1 MIKAA
6 VAGLG
11 WWGRQITRSL
21 AGSPEIQVVRAVEPD
36 AATHAGFAHDF
47 GLALSPDLD
56 AALRD
61 PAVQAVILC
70 TPQDMHTG
78 QVLAAAAAGK
88 HVFCEKPLAMSR
100 ADAER
105 SVEACRAA
113 GVVLGV
119 GHERRY
125 EPAMRRL
132 RELIREGRLG
142 TLLHGEA
149 NFSHDKLTHIK
160 PGDWRADPRNPA
172 AMTGMGIHLTDAFL
186 DLFGEAVEVYA
197 AAAQIVSDRP
207 NGDIVSVQMRFA
219 SGATGFVSA
228 ILETPLFIGI
238 RVFGAAGW
246 AEIRNAS
253 HPDTPGP
260 ATLVLQEKAGARLEE
275 THGWENAVL
284 LNLQAFARAVRG
296 EAPYPISD
304 AEKIGNIAVLEAVRQ
319 SVQHGQPVRL
329 GAAERVL
336 VPAAQ

>member
-1 MIKAA
+1 MTIKAA

-21 AGSPEIQVVRAVEPD
+21 AGSDAIRVVRAVEPAV
-36 AATHAGFAHDF
+36 AANAEFAREF
-47 GLALSPDLD
+47 GLAISPSLEE
-56 AALRD
+56 ALAD
-61 PAVQAVILC
+61 PAVEAVILC
-70 TPQDMHTG
+70 TPQNLHTD
-78 QVLAAAAAGK
+78 QVLAAAVAGK
-88 HVFCEKPLAMSR
+88 HVFCEKPLAMRR
-100 ADAER
+100 ADAEA
-105 SVEACRAA
+105 SVAACRAA

-132 RELIREGRLG
+132 RGLIRDGALG

-186 DLFGEAVEVYA
+186 ELFGPAMEVYA
-197 AAAQIVSDRP
+197 AAAGIVSDRP

-219 SGATGFVSA
+219 SGATAFASA

-238 RVFGAAGW
+238 RVFGSEGW

-260 ATLVLQEKAGARLEE
+260 ATLTVQPKGATRWSEE
-275 THGWENAVL
+275 HAWENAVL
-284 LNLQAFARAVRG
+284 LNLHAFAAAIRG
-296 EAPYPISD
+296 EAPYPITD
-304 AEKIGNIAVLEAVRQ
+304 AEKIGNVAVLEAVRD
-319 SVQHGQPVRL
+319 SVAHGAPVRL
-329 GAAERVL
+329 AALARTM
-336 VPAAQ
+336 AD

>member
-1 MIKAA
+1 MINAA

-21 AGSPEIQVVRAVEPD
+21 AGSDAIRVVRAVEPAV
-36 AATHAGFAHDF
+36 AANAEFAREC
-47 GLALSPDLD
+47 GLAISPRLEE
-56 AALRD
+56 ALAD

-70 TPQDMHTG
+70 TPQNLHTD

-88 HVFCEKPLAMSR
+88 HVFCEKPLAMRR
-100 ADAER
+100 ADAEA
-105 SVEACRAA
+105 SVAACRAA
-113 GVVLGV
+113 GTVLGV

-132 RELIREGRLG
+132 RGLIRDGALG

-186 DLFGEAVEVYA
+186 ELFGPATEVYA
-197 AAAQIVSDRP
+197 AAAGIVSDRV

-219 SGATGFVSA
+219 SGATAFASA
-228 ILETPLFIGI
+228 ILETPLFIGL
-238 RVFGAAGW
+238 RVFGSEGW

-260 ATLVLQEKAGARLEE
+260 AVLTVQPKGAARWSEE
-275 THGWENAVL
+275 HPWENAVL
-284 LNLQAFARAVRG
+284 LNLRAFAAAIRG
-296 EAPYPISD
+296 EAPYPITD
-304 AEKIGNIAVLEAVRQ
+304 AEKIGNVAVLEAVRD
-319 SVQHGQPVRL
+319 SVAHGVPVRL
-329 GAAERVL
+329 AAA
-336 VPAAQ
+336 PAQAL

>member
-21 AGSPEIQVVRAVEPD
+21 AGSDAIRVMRAVEPAVAVNAEFAREFD
-36 AATHAGFAHDF
+36 LATSPALEEA
-47 GLALSPDLD
+47 LA
-56 AALRD
+56 D
-61 PAVQAVILC
+61 PAVEAVILC
-70 TPQDMHTG
+70 TPQDLHTE

-88 HVFCEKPLAMSR
+88 HVFCEKPLAMRR
-100 ADAER
+100 ADAEA
-105 SVEACRAA
+105 SVAACRAA

-132 RELIREGRLG
+132 RGLIRDGALG

-186 DLFGEAVEVYA
+186 ELFGPATEVYA
-197 AAAQIVSDRP
+197 AAAGIVSERV
-207 NGDIVSVQMRFA
+207 NGDLVSVQMRFA
-219 SGATGFVSA
+219 SGATAFASA

-238 RVFGAAGW
+238 RIFGSEGW
-246 AEIRNAS
+246 AEIRNGS

-260 ATLVLQEKAGARLEE
+260 ATLTVQLKGAARWSEE
-275 THGWENAVL
+275 HPWENSVL
-284 LNLQAFARAVRG
+284 LNLQAFAAAIRG
-296 EAPYPISD
+296 EAPYPITD
-304 AEKIGNIAVLEAVRQ
+304 AEKIGNVAVLEAVRD
-319 SVQHGQPVRL
+319 SVAHGAPVRFT
-329 GAAERVL
+329 AAPAQVL
-336 VPAAQ
+336 

>member
-1 MIKAA
+1 MVNAA

-11 WWGRQITRSL
+11 WWGRQIVRSL
-21 AGSPEIQVVRAVEPD
+21 AGSEEIRVVRAVEPAV
-36 AATHAGFAHDF
+36 AANAEFAREF
-47 GLALSPDLD
+47 GLAISPTLED
-56 AALRD
+56 ALAD
-61 PAVQAVILC
+61 PGVDAVILC

-105 SVEACRAA
+105 SVDACLAA
-113 GVVLGV
+113 GMVLGV

-132 RELIREGRLG
+132 RGLIREGQLG

-149 NFSHDKLTHIK
+149 NFSHDKLTHIR

-186 DLFGEAVEVYA
+186 ELFGPATEVYA
-197 AAAQIVSDRP
+197 AAAGIVSDRP
-207 NGDIVSVQMRFA
+207 NGDIVSVQMRFS
-219 SGATGFVSA
+219 SGATAFASA
-228 ILETPLFIGI
+228 ILETPLFIGL
-238 RVFGAAGW
+238 RVFGSKGW

-260 ATLVLQEKAGARLEE
+260 AVLTVQPKGGERWSEE
-275 THGWENAVL
+275 HGWENAVL
-284 LNLQAFARAVRG
+284 LNLRAFAQAIRG
-296 EAPYPISD
+296 EATYPITD
-304 AEKIGNIAVLEAVRQ
+304 AEKIGNVAVLEAVRD
-319 SVQHGQPVRL
+319 SVAGGTPIRLAPSAPV
-329 GAAERVL
+329 AAT
-336 VPAAQ
+336 AK